1 MRQQGSCTDLSN
13 IFSNPTCIIVDTEM
27 LVVVC
32 YILLLVLLHCQKDR
46 LVTWFFF
53 FIFLSLLSAQ
63 MLYTK
68 ISILGFFFYYR
79 ILLIRNFILFPSP
92 VRTAR
97 TEDVMYSFVL
107 YVLPWSFV

>member
-53 FIFLSLLSAQ
+53 YLSLSI
-63 MLYTK
+63 
-68 ISILGFFFYYR
+68 ISPNVIYQNFDTWVF
-79 ILLIRNFILFPSP
+79 LLLQDIID
-92 VRTAR
+92 T
-97 TEDVMYSFVL
+97 
-107 YVLPWSFV
+107 